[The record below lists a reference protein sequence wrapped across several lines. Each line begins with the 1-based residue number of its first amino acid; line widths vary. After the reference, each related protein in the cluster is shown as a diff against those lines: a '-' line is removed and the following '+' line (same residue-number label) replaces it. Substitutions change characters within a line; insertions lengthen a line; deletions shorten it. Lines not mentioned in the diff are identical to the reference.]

1 MHFCAIHLDDA
12 SWPPEEEQV
21 YVVVPGGGAKKTAIA
36 VPLDALPQFL
46 PLLEQAAEVRRMR
59 REHPE
64 ASCVPGSTL
73 RPGRSWVSH
82 RTRSHDA
89 AVGPDTEAI
98 T

>member
-46 PLLEQAAEVRRMR
+46 PLLEQAVGGPSPPRCAVCGANIPKLRVYPAAHCDRGD
-59 REHPE
+59 
-64 ASCVPGSTL
+64 PG
-73 RPGRSWVSH
+73 
-82 RTRSHDA
+82 
-89 AVGPDTEAI
+89 
-98 T
+98 